1 MRMLAG
7 TPGPVKLTGFK
18 GGPCPMTSTFDIQT
32 VSFTGDEAPA
42 EFTRS
47 LRETGFAV
55 LTDHP
60 IGPERISEAY
70 AAWSGFFNSEAKH
83 DFTVN
88 PETQDGYFPF
98 RSENAKGAVAKD
110 LKEFYHVYPEGRVPG
125 DIAPMTRR
133 LYADLVAIGATLLEW
148 VQSQA
153 PAEVTARFSEPLPQ
167 MLAGSKQ
174 NLLRII
180 HYPALDEAP
189 EPGAVRAAAHGD
201 INLIT
206 VLLAGSAP
214 GLQARDTGGNW
225 HSVPCDPGMIAIN
238 VGDMLEMASGG
249 YFPSTVHR
257 VVNPEKAEGGARFSM
272 PMFLHPRPEVV
283 LKEGVTAA
291 DFLAQRLREIGLK
304 G

>member
-1 MRMLAG
+1 M
-7 TPGPVKLTGFK
+7 
-18 GGPCPMTSTFDIQT
+18 SDFDIQT
-32 VSFTGDEAPA
+32 VSYTSPGAPA
-42 EFTRS
+42 AFTRS

-60 IGPERISEAY
+60 IGADRITEAY
-70 AAWSGFFNSEAKH
+70 AAWGRFFNSEAKH

-98 RSENAKGAVAKD
+98 RSENAKGATAKD
-110 LKEFYHVYPEGRVPG
+110 LKEFYHVYPQGRVLEE
-125 DIAPMTRR
+125 IAPMTRQ
-133 LYADLVAIGATLLEW
+133 LYADLVAIGARLLDW
-148 VQSQA
+148 VQAEA
-153 PAEVTARFSEPLPQ
+153 PAEITARFSEPLPQ
-167 MLAGSKQ
+167 MLAGSEQ

-180 HYPALDEAP
+180 HYPPVDETP

-214 GLQARDTGGNW
+214 GLQARDTAGNW
-225 HSVPCDPGMIAIN
+225 HAVPCDPGMIAIN
-238 VGDMLEMASGG
+238 CGDMLEMASGG

-257 VVNPEKAEGGARFSM
+257 VVNPERAESGARFSM

-283 LKEGVTAA
+283 LKAGVTAE
-291 DFLAQRLREIGLK
+291 DFLEERLREIGLK

>member
-1 MRMLAG
+1 
-7 TPGPVKLTGFK
+7 
-18 GGPCPMTSTFDIQT
+18 MTSGFDIQT
-32 VSFTGDEAPA
+32 ISFTGAQAPA

-47 LRETGFAV
+47 LRDTGFAV
-55 LTDHP
+55 LADHP

-70 AAWSGFFNSEAKH
+70 AAWGRFFNSEAKH
-83 DFTVN
+83 EFTVN
-88 PETQDGYFPF
+88 PEAQDGYFPF

-110 LKEFYHVYPEGRVPG
+110 LKKFYHVYPEGRVPE

-133 LYADLVAIGATLLEW
+133 LYADLVAIGARLLEW
-148 VQSQA
+148 VQANA

-167 MLAGSKQ
+167 MLAGSQQ
-174 NLLRII
+174 NLLRIL
-180 HYPALDEAP
+180 HYPALEEAP

-214 GLQARDTGGNW
+214 GLEARDTSGNW
-225 HSVPCDPGMIAIN
+225 HAVPCDPGMIAIN
-238 VGDMLEMASGG
+238 VGDMLEMASGS

-257 VVNPEKAEGGARFSM
+257 VVNPERAEGGARFSM

-283 LKEGVTAA
+283 LKEGMTAEG
-291 DFLAQRLREIGLK
+291 FLEERLREIGLK
-304 G
+304 E

>member
-1 MRMLAG
+1 MFA
-7 TPGPVKLTGFK
+7 
-18 GGPCPMTSTFDIQT
+18 IQT
-32 VSFTGDEAPA
+32 VSYGGPEAPA
-42 EFTRS
+42 AFTRS

-60 IGPERISEAY
+60 IAPARIEEAYNAWGAFFRSDLKNDWLADPER
-70 AAWSGFFNSEAKH
+70 
-83 DFTVN
+83 
-88 PETQDGYFPF
+88 QDGYFPF
-98 RSENAKGAVAKD
+98 RSENAKGAKAKD
-110 LKEFYHVYPEGRVPG
+110 LKEFYHVYPDGRVPH
-125 DIAPMTRR
+125 DLEEMTRA
-133 LYADLVAIGATLLEW
+133 LFDDLVGIGATLLGW
-148 VQSQA
+148 VQENA
-153 PAEVTARFSEPLPQ
+153 PSEVTARFSEPLPK

-174 NLLRII
+174 NLLRIL

-214 GLQARDTGGNW
+214 GLEAQDSAGRW
-225 HSVPCDPGMIAIN
+225 HAVPCDPGMIAIN

-257 VVNPEKAEGGARFSM
+257 VVNPETSKSGARFSM

-283 LKEGVTAA
+283 LKAGVTAD
-291 DFLAQRLREIGLK
+291 DFLQERLREIGLK
-304 G
+304 KS